1 MKIAVMADIHSNA
14 EAFRTCYAEA
24 LKQGVTEFIFLGD
37 YLGDM
42 ANPQEMLQLIDE
54 IRKEYPCTFIRGNK
68 EEYWI
73 NHRKNPEE
81 IWQSGNTATGMLEYN
96 YSHLTD
102 ADIDFFENMP
112 ISKAMKYEG
121 MPEFTICHGS
131 PFKVNQSMRPDYN
144 YIDELAEQL
153 ETQMVI
159 CGHFHIQTEYERK
172 GRLIINPGAIGV
184 PLHSKGKP
192 QFMILHGEAGRWQ
205 HEFITL
211 SYDVDKTIKS
221 MNDEE
226 LFLKAPGWYEITK
239 HLLLTGE
246 TSHAVVVRRVMDRYF
261 KDTGKTTLSEIPEQY
276 WKEVISEI
284 LM

>member
-42 ANPQEMLQLIDE
+42 ANPQETLQLIDE

-121 MPEFTICHGS
+121 LPEFTICHGS

-144 YIDELAEQL
+144 YIDELADQL

-184 PLHSKGKP
+184 PLHSKGKT
-192 QFMILHGEAGRWQ
+192 QFMILNGEAGRWE

-211 SYDVDKTIKS
+211 SYDVDNTIKS
-221 MNDEE
+221 MNDED

-246 TSHAVVVRRVMDRYF
+246 TSHAVVVRQVMDRYF
-261 KDTGKTTLSEIPEQY
+261 KDTGKKTLSEIPEKY